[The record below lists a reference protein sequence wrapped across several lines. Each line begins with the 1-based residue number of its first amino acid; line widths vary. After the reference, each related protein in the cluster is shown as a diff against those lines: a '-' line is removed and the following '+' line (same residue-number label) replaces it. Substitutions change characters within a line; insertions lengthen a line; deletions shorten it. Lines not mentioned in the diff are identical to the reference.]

1 MSVFF
6 AVLNATLHICGFV
19 RPPAVSVWSG
29 PAANLTSANKHSAST
44 TARSYSGMNFGFTEE
59 QDTIRETLARMLG
72 DHATLEV
79 AHNRLDSGEGFD
91 TATWSALAEGGWLGL
106 AISEEEGGSGVGA
119 VELAILAEEIGRCLA
134 AVPCIPV
141 LCMAVPALQSAG
153 TDDQCKSLLPGIAEG
168 RTIIATAL
176 AEGGGLAPDT
186 VSAKVTQDRLS
197 GQKTPV
203 TFGAE
208 ATHALVAA
216 TDEEGTPRLYLADL
230 SASGVTTRALDPVDR
245 TRPAAEIVFDNTPVE
260 LLPGSDPAAIKR
272 LLDGAAVLAAFEQ
285 IGLAERVL
293 ALTTA
298 YAGERHAFGRPI
310 GGFQAVKHRLADM
323 FAKIELARS
332 NAFFGAWALA
342 SGSGRLP
349 EAAAV
354 ARLTALDAVQFAT
367 EESIQLHGGIGFTW
381 AADPHLFLRRG
392 WQLKAELGPAAM
404 WRERLLGHLAG
415 APRVAN

>member
-1 MSVFF
+1 
-6 AVLNATLHICGFV
+6 
-19 RPPAVSVWSG
+19 
-29 PAANLTSANKHSAST
+29 
-44 TARSYSGMNFGFTEE
+44 MNFGFSEE

-79 AHNRLDSGEGFD
+79 AHARLDSGEGFD

-106 AISEEEGGSGVGA
+106 AMSEAHGGSGMGA
-119 VELAILAEEIGRCLA
+119 VELAILAEEVGRCMA
-134 AVPCIPV
+134 AVPCLPV

-153 TDDQCKSLLPGIAEG
+153 TEDQRRSLLPGIAEG
-168 RTIIATAL
+168 RTIIAMAL

-186 VSAKVTQDRLS
+186 VSAKVARGRLS
-197 GQKTPV
+197 GQKSPV

-216 TDEEGTPRLYLADL
+216 TDEEDTPRLYLADL
-230 SASGVTTRALDPVDR
+230 TASGVTTRALDPIDR
-245 TRPAAEIVFDNTPVE
+245 TRPTAEIVFDNAPVE
-260 LLPGSDPAAIKR
+260 LLPGSDPAAIYR
-272 LLDGAAVLAAFEQ
+272 LLSGAAVLAAFEQ
-285 IGLAERVL
+285 IGLAGRAL

-342 SGSGRLP
+342 SGDSRLP

-354 ARLTALDAVQFAT
+354 ARLSALDAVQFVT

-392 WQLKAELGPAAM
+392 WQLKAELGPAVL
-404 WRERLLGHLAG
+404 WRERLIDNLAD
-415 APRVAN
+415 APWAAS

>member
-1 MSVFF
+1 
-6 AVLNATLHICGFV
+6 
-19 RPPAVSVWSG
+19 
-29 PAANLTSANKHSAST
+29 
-44 TARSYSGMNFGFTEE
+44 MNFGFSEE

-79 AHNRLDSGEGFD
+79 AHTRLDSGEGFD

-106 AISEEEGGSGVGA
+106 AMSEAHGGSGMGA
-119 VELAILAEEIGRCLA
+119 VELAILAEEVGRCMA
-134 AVPCIPV
+134 AVPCLPV

-153 TDDQCKSLLPGIAEG
+153 TEDQRRSLLPGIAEG
-168 RTIIATAL
+168 RTIIAMAL

-186 VSAKVTQDRLS
+186 VSAKVAQGRLS
-197 GQKTPV
+197 GQKSPV

-216 TDEEGTPRLYLADL
+216 TDEEDTPRLYLADL
-230 SASGVTTRALDPVDR
+230 TASGVTTSALDPIDR
-245 TRPAAEIVFDNTPVE
+245 TRPTAEIVFDNAPVE
-260 LLPGSDPAAIKR
+260 LLPGSDPAAIYR
-272 LLDGAAVLAAFEQ
+272 LLSGAAVLAAFEQ
-285 IGLAERVL
+285 IGLAGRAL

-342 SGSGRLP
+342 SGDSRLP

-354 ARLTALDAVQFAT
+354 ARLSALDAVQFVT

-392 WQLKAELGPAAM
+392 WQLKAELGPAVL
-404 WRERLLGHLAG
+404 WRERLIDNLAD
-415 APRVAN
+415 APWAAS

>member
-1 MSVFF
+1 
-6 AVLNATLHICGFV
+6 
-19 RPPAVSVWSG
+19 
-29 PAANLTSANKHSAST
+29 
-44 TARSYSGMNFGFTEE
+44 MNFGFSEE

-72 DHATLEV
+72 DHASLEV
-79 AHNRLDSGEGFD
+79 AHARLDSGEGFD

-106 AISEEEGGSGVGA
+106 AMSEAEGGSGMGA

-134 AVPCIPV
+134 AVPCLPV
-141 LCMAVPALQSAG
+141 LYMAVPAIQFAG
-153 TDDQCKSLLPGIAEG
+153 TDDQRNALLPGIAEG

-186 VSAKVTQDRLS
+186 VSAKVVQDRLS
-197 GQKTPV
+197 GKKSPV

-230 SASGVTTRALDPVDR
+230 SAPGVTMRALDPIDR

-260 LLPGSDPAAIKR
+260 LLPGSDAATIQR

-285 IGLAERVL
+285 IGLADRVL

-332 NAFFGAWALA
+332 NAFFGVWALA
-342 SGSGRLP
+342 SGDSRLA

-392 WQLKAELGPAAM
+392 WQLKAELGPAAI
-404 WRERLLGHLAG
+404 WRERLLGTLAN
-415 APRVAN
+415 APRAAS

>member
-1 MSVFF
+1 
-6 AVLNATLHICGFV
+6 
-19 RPPAVSVWSG
+19 
-29 PAANLTSANKHSAST
+29 
-44 TARSYSGMNFGFTEE
+44 MNFGFSEE

-106 AISEEEGGSGVGA
+106 AMSEEEGGSGMGA

-134 AVPCIPV
+134 AVPFIPV

-153 TDDQCKSLLPGIAEG
+153 TDDQRKSLLPGIAEG

-186 VSAKVTQDRLS
+186 VSAKVTRDRLS

-298 YAGERHAFGRPI
+298 YAGQRQAFGRPI

-342 SGSGRLP
+342 SSDSRLP

-392 WQLKAELGPAAM
+392 WQLKAELGPSAI
-404 WRERLLGHLAG
+404 WRDRLLGHLANAG
-415 APRVAN
+415 QATG

>member
-1 MSVFF
+1 
-6 AVLNATLHICGFV
+6 
-19 RPPAVSVWSG
+19 
-29 PAANLTSANKHSAST
+29 
-44 TARSYSGMNFGFTEE
+44 MNFGFSEE

-72 DHATLEV
+72 DHATLKS
-79 AHNRLDSGEGFD
+79 AHNRLDGADGFD
-91 TATWSALAEGGWLGL
+91 TATWSVLADGGWLGL
-106 AISEEEGGSGVGA
+106 AISEAEGGAGMGA
-119 VELAILAEEIGRCLA
+119 VELAILAEEIGRSLA
-134 AVPCIPV
+134 AVPYLPA

-153 TDDQCKSLLPGIAEG
+153 TQDQRTSLLPGIAKG

-186 VSAKVTQDRLS
+186 VSAKVVQDRLS
-197 GQKTPV
+197 GQKAPV

-230 SASGVTTRALDPVDR
+230 SGSGVTIGALDPIDR
-245 TRPAAEIVFDNTPVE
+245 TRPAARIDFDNAPVE
-260 LLPGSDPAAIKR
+260 LLPGSDPAAIRR

-285 IGLAERVL
+285 IGLAERAL
-293 ALTTA
+293 ALTTD
-298 YAGERHAFGRPI
+298 YAGERHAFGRAI

-342 SGSGRLP
+342 SGDSRLP

-392 WQLKAELGPAAM
+392 WQLKAELGTAAI
-404 WRERLLGHLAG
+404 WRERLLGHLATPLR
-415 APRVAN
+415 AAS

>member
-1 MSVFF
+1 
-6 AVLNATLHICGFV
+6 
-19 RPPAVSVWSG
+19 
-29 PAANLTSANKHSAST
+29 
-44 TARSYSGMNFGFTEE
+44 MNFGFSDE

-79 AHNRLDSGEGFD
+79 AHDRLDSGEGFD

-106 AISEEEGGSGVGA
+106 AMSEAEGGSGMGA
-119 VELAILAEEIGRCLA
+119 VELAVLAEEIGRSLA
-134 AVPCIPV
+134 AVPFLSV
-141 LCMAVPALQSAG
+141 LGLAVPAIQSAG
-153 TDDQCKSLLPGIAEG
+153 SEDQRKSLLPSLAEG

-176 AEGGGLAPDT
+176 AEDGGLAPHT
-186 VSAKVTQDRLS
+186 VAAKVVQDRLS
-197 GQKTPV
+197 GQKSPV

-216 TDEEGTPRLYLADL
+216 KDEDGTPRLYLADL
-230 SASGVTTRALDPVDR
+230 SASGVTKRALDPIDR
-245 TRPAAEIVFDNTPVE
+245 TRPATEITFDNTPVE
-260 LLPGSDPAAIKR
+260 LLPGSDPAAIQR
-272 LLDGAAVLAAFEQ
+272 LLNGAAVLAAFEQ

-298 YAGERHAFGRPI
+298 YAGERRAFGRQI
-310 GGFQAVKHRLADM
+310 GSFQAVKHRLADM

-342 SGSGRLP
+342 SGDSRLS

-354 ARLTALDAVQFAT
+354 ARLTALDAVQFTT

-392 WQLKAELGPAAM
+392 WQLKAELGPADM
-404 WRERLLGHLAG
+404 WRERLLDNMAD
-415 APRVAN
+415 AQRAAS